1 MLAEYLLGNPRHR
14 RHHGRR
20 RHNPLGMQSLTN
32 PMPLLMQG
40 ASGLGG
46 ILTPIVIGNLITG
59 YIAPMVPM
67 IQQPGIVGSA
77 IRAGIRL
84 AVATFTD
91 PFVKRIPGIDDD
103 AFRKGEYIGIAGSFV
118 MDLLGRP
125 LLIGPGD
132 TGMTTGYLFGGVG
145 TPAAAGAGAYFN
157 RKLVGTGAYFQKNRV
172 AGVDALVPLP
182 RMRGV
187 NGVGA
192 GMRMSSA
199 PTDLFSAY

>member
-1 MLAEYLLGNPRHR
+1 MTNAEGPMASTLATRVVSSRARCASANA
-14 RHHGRR
+14 
-20 RHNPLGMQSLTN
+20 LTK
-32 PMPLLMQG
+32 
-40 ASGLGG
+40 SS
-46 ILTPIVIGNLITG
+46 
-59 YIAPMVPM
+59 MV
-67 IQQPGIVGSA
+67 VA
-77 IRAGIRL
+77 H
-84 AVATFTD
+84 AV
-91 PFVKRIPGIDDD
+91 
-103 AFRKGEYIGIAGSFV
+103 
-118 MDLLGRP
+118 L
-125 LLIGPGD
+125 
-132 TGMTTGYLFGGVG
+132 G